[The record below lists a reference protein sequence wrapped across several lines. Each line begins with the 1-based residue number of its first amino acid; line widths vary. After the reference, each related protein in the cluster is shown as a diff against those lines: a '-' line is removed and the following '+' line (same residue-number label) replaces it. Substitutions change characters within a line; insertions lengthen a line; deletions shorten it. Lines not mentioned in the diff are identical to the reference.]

1 MGIEKIKEELLEKA
15 AESEKVIISEA
26 NRKVHEIS
34 RIAAERIKRD
44 EDEAGKSIRVQV
56 KNIENRENAMQNLI
70 VKKMIFEVKK
80 EIMDNIYSKAFE
92 KITDMP
98 KKEMERIIKKSIG
111 RAQNEIEIG
120 MVYVGKA
127 GADFIDKK
135 FKINDLAAESGVICE
150 TSDGKVR
157 VDYTFAGIFNGLK
170 EKNMQEISKL
180 LFG

>member
-15 AESEKVIISEA
+15 AETEKAIISEA
-26 NRKVHEIS
+26 NRKVHEIG
-34 RIAAERIKRD
+34 RIAAERIKQA
-44 EDEAGKSIRVQV
+44 EDEAGKSIRSQI
-56 KNIENRENAMQNLI
+56 KIIENRENAMQNLM

-80 EIMDNIYSKAFE
+80 EIIDKVYSKAFE

-98 KKEMERIIKKSIG
+98 KKEIGCIIKKIID

-120 MVYVGKA
+120 TVYVGRA
-127 GADFIDKK
+127 GAEFIDRK
-135 FKINDLAAESGVICE
+135 FKIKDLATESGVIFE
-150 TSDGKVR
+150 TSDGKIR
-157 VDYTFAGIFNGLK
+157 VDYTFAGIFSGLK

>member
-26 NRKVHEIS
+26 NRKVHETG
-34 RIAAERIKRD
+34 RITAERIKQA
-44 EDEAGKSIRVQV
+44 EDEAGKSIRAQI
-56 KNIENRENAMQNLI
+56 KNIENRENAMQNLM

-80 EIMDNIYSKAFE
+80 EIMDDVYSKAFE

-98 KKEMERIIKKSIG
+98 KKEMGRIIKKIID

-120 MVYVGKA
+120 TVYVGKA
-127 GADFIDKK
+127 GADFIDRKL
-135 FKINDLAAESGVICE
+135 KINVLGAESGVICE
-150 TSDGKVR
+150 TSDGKIR